1 MELESQE
8 TLISLLLITVLAA
21 AVPLVA
27 ARLQRF
33 RIPLVV
39 GEIVV
44 GIIIGKSGFNL
55 ITENPILQFL
65 AWFGFIFLMFLSGL
79 ELDFGLLRASGDKD
93 APFWKQPVPQAIG
106 VFALTLTLGMVAG
119 VVFRQAGVVND
130 AVLMGLILS
139 TTSLGVVVPVL
150 KEHRLS
156 TSRYGQVLLI
166 SALLADFVTLLLL
179 SIDVAVLSKGLT
191 LDLLLILVLLAVVG
205 LAVRGSRVLANLPG
219 VRQVV
224 EEMSHATAQIQV
236 RGSFALMVA
245 LAAFASVLGVEVIL
259 GAFLA
264 GAVVSLLAERHD
276 SILREKLDAIGFG
289 FFIPIFFI
297 MVGVNFDIQ
306 SLLASRENL
315 LLVPLL
321 LVTAFAIKIIAS
333 LLFRIEYDW
342 RHTLAAGSL
351 LSARLSLIIAASAI
365 ALELAMIDDAMNS
378 AIILVA
384 IVTVSISPI
393 MFDQLLPMAKE
404 VVERKGIVIVGSQEL
419 APLLAKRLAVAEP
432 VTIISRRNPRPEP
445 TDVEGVFRVRGNAS
459 NPDVLAKAGAA
470 TASALV
476 SLSRDPSFNVEVARI
491 ASEQFCIERIVMLA
505 DNGLNSDDL
514 ETSGVH
520 VIRPQLATL
529 LSIEGA
535 VRFPASYD
543 LLSHQDADMDVG
555 EARLTNKVL
564 HKRTLRELHLPGEVL
579 VIGVQRYGERIIA
592 HGETVLELGDVVL
605 MIGSPHCLR
614 DAKLQLQE

>member
-44 GIIIGKSGFNL
+44 GIIIGKSGFTL

-93 APFWKQPVPQAIG
+93 APLWKKPVPQAIG
-106 VFALTLTLGMVAG
+106 VFVLTLALGMAAG
-119 VVFRQAGVVND
+119 VVFRQAGIVND

-179 SIDVAVLSKGLT
+179 SIDVAFLSKGLT
-191 LDLLLILVLLAVVG
+191 LDLLLILVLLAAVG

-264 GAVVSLLAERHD
+264 GAVASLLAERHD

-321 LVTAFAIKIIAS
+321 LVTAFAIKIIPSAYSCNISFAS
-333 LLFRIEYDW
+333 L
-342 RHTLAAGSL
+342 RH
-351 LSARLSLIIAASAI
+351 
-365 ALELAMIDDAMNS
+365 
-378 AIILVA
+378 
-384 IVTVSISPI
+384 
-393 MFDQLLPMAKE
+393 
-404 VVERKGIVIVGSQEL
+404 
-419 APLLAKRLAVAEP
+419 
-432 VTIISRRNPRPEP
+432 
-445 TDVEGVFRVRGNAS
+445 
-459 NPDVLAKAGAA
+459 
-470 TASALV
+470 
-476 SLSRDPSFNVEVARI
+476 
-491 ASEQFCIERIVMLA
+491 
-505 DNGLNSDDL
+505 
-514 ETSGVH
+514 
-520 VIRPQLATL
+520 
-529 LSIEGA
+529 
-535 VRFPASYD
+535 
-543 LLSHQDADMDVG
+543 
-555 EARLTNKVL
+555 
-564 HKRTLRELHLPGEVL
+564 
-579 VIGVQRYGERIIA
+579 
-592 HGETVLELGDVVL
+592 
-605 MIGSPHCLR
+605 
-614 DAKLQLQE
+614 